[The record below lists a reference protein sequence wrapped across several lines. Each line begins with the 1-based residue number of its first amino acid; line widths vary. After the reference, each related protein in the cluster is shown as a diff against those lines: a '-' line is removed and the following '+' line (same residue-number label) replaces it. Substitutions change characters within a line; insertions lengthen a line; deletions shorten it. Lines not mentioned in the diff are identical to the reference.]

1 MKNNDIDKEKILS
14 NADNAD
20 METSMETTVKTSVK
34 TSGETSGET
43 PMETSVEHM
52 LKSARDNPPKVPA
65 SLFDA
70 VVADAIRLNPHT
82 NKITNTPT
90 NTPANLNTPPI
101 YALAGLA
108 ACLCVGFIAG
118 IGYLNSA
125 DGAEILTALWGD
137 DSDITTLSA
146 LINIAD

>member
-1 MKNNDIDKEKILS
+1 MKNNDIDKEKILLDTG
-14 NADNAD
+14 NAD
-20 METSMETTVKTSVK
+20 
-34 TSGETSGET
+34 
-43 PMETSVEHM
+43 METSVEHM

-70 VVADAIRLNPHT
+70 VVADAVRLNPLT
-82 NKITNTPT
+82 NKTTNKTT

>member
-20 METSMETTVKTSVK
+20 METTMKNPMETSVK
-34 TSGETSGET
+34 TSG
-43 PMETSVEHM
+43 ETSVEHM

-82 NKITNTPT
+82 NKISNTRT

>member
-20 METSMETTVKTSVK
+20 METSVKNP
-34 TSGETSGET
+34 G
-43 PMETSVEHM
+43 ETSVEHM

-65 SLFDA
+65 ALFDA

-82 NKITNTPT
+82 NKITNTHT

>member
-1 MKNNDIDKEKILS
+1 MKNNDIDKEKILLG
-14 NADNAD
+14 ADNAD
-20 METSMETTVKTSVK
+20 METSGETTMKTSV
-34 TSGETSGET
+34 ET

-82 NKITNTPT
+82 NKTTNTRT

>member
-1 MKNNDIDKEKILS
+1 MKNNNIDKEKTLS

-20 METSMETTVKTSVK
+20 METSVENPM
-34 TSGETSGET
+34 ET

-70 VVADAIRLNPHT
+70 VVADAIRLNPLT
-82 NKITNTPT
+82 NKIT

>member
-20 METSMETTVKTSVK
+20 METSVETTMK
-34 TSGETSGET
+34 TSGETTMKTSG
-43 PMETSVEHM
+43 ETSVEHM

-82 NKITNTPT
+82 NKISNTPTNTRT

>member
-20 METSMETTVKTSVK
+20 METSVETPVETTMK
-34 TSGETSGET
+34 TSGET

-82 NKITNTPT
+82 NKISNTPTNTRT
-90 NTPANLNTPPI
+90 NTPANLNTPDI
-101 YALAGLA
+101 RTGG
-108 ACLCVGFIAG
+108 ACRVFVRGVYRWYRLFEQRG
-118 IGYLNSA
+118 
-125 DGAEILTALWGD
+125 WRR
-137 DSDITTLSA
+137 DSNRSLGR
-146 LINIAD
+146 

>member
-1 MKNNDIDKEKILS
+1 MKNNDIDKEKILL
-14 NADNAD
+14 NTDNAD
-20 METSMETTVKTSVK
+20 METSVETTMETS
-34 TSGETSGET
+34 
-43 PMETSVEHM
+43 METSVEHM
-52 LKSARDNPPKVPA
+52 LKSARDNPPKVPTA
-65 SLFDA
+65 LFDA

>member
-20 METSMETTVKTSVK
+20 METSVKSY
-34 TSGETSGET
+34 GNPYEN

-82 NKITNTPT
+82 NKITNTRT

>member
-20 METSMETTVKTSVK
+20 
-34 TSGETSGET
+34 
-43 PMETSVEHM
+43 METSVEHM

-82 NKITNTPT
+82 NKIS

>member
-20 METSMETTVKTSVK
+20 METSVENPMETPVK
-34 TSGETSGET
+34 TSG
-43 PMETSVEHM
+43 ETSVEHM

-82 NKITNTPT
+82 NKISNTPTNTRT

>member
-20 METSMETTVKTSVK
+20 METSVKNPM
-34 TSGETSGET
+34 ET

-65 SLFDA
+65 ALFDA

-82 NKITNTPT
+82 NKIT

>member
-20 METSMETTVKTSVK
+20 METSMET
-34 TSGETSGET
+34 
-43 PMETSVEHM
+43 SVEHM

-65 SLFDA
+65 ALFDA

>member
-20 METSMETTVKTSVK
+20 METSVETTMKTPMK
-34 TSGETSGET
+34 TSG
-43 PMETSVEHM
+43 ETSVEHM

-65 SLFDA
+65 ALFDA

-82 NKITNTPT
+82 NKISNTPTPT

>member
-20 METSMETTVKTSVK
+20 METSVETAVK
-34 TSGETSGET
+34 TSGETTMET
-43 PMETSVEHM
+43 SVETSVEHM

-82 NKITNTPT
+82 NKISNTPI

>member
-20 METSMETTVKTSVK
+20 METSVETAVKNPV
-34 TSGETSGET
+34 
-43 PMETSVEHM
+43 ETSVEHM

-70 VVADAIRLNPHT
+70 VVADAVRLNPHT
-82 NKITNTPT
+82 NKITNTPA

>member
-20 METSMETTVKTSVK
+20 METPMK
-34 TSGETSGET
+34 TSGETTMETSGET
-43 PMETSVEHM
+43 TMKTSGETSVEHM

-82 NKITNTPT
+82 NKIT

-137 DSDITTLSA
+137 DGDITTLSA

>member
-1 MKNNDIDKEKILS
+1 MKNNDIDKEKIVS

-20 METSMETTVKTSVK
+20 MET
-34 TSGETSGET
+34 
-43 PMETSVEHM
+43 M

-82 NKITNTPT
+82 NKISNTPANTRT
-90 NTPANLNTPPI
+90 NTPANLNIPPIYAQI

-125 DGAEILTALWGD
+125 DGAEILTAL
-137 DSDITTLSA
+137 
-146 LINIAD
+146 

>member
-20 METSMETTVKTSVK
+20 METS
-34 TSGETSGET
+34 
-43 PMETSVEHM
+43 VEHM

-65 SLFDA
+65 ALFDA

-82 NKITNTPT
+82 NKTTNTPA

>member
-20 METSMETTVKTSVK
+20 METTMKNPMETSMK
-34 TSGETSGET
+34 TSGET

-65 SLFDA
+65 ALFDA

-82 NKITNTPT
+82 NKITNTRT

>member
-1 MKNNDIDKEKILS
+1 MKNNNIDKEKILS

-20 METSMETTVKTSVK
+20 METSVKNPV
-34 TSGETSGET
+34 
-43 PMETSVEHM
+43 ETSVEHM

-82 NKITNTPT
+82 NKITNKIT

>member
-20 METSMETTVKTSVK
+20 METSVETSVETTMKT
-34 TSGETSGET
+34 T
-43 PMETSVEHM
+43 METSVEHM

-82 NKITNTPT
+82 NKIA

>member
-20 METSMETTVKTSVK
+20 METTVETTMKTTMKNPV
-34 TSGETSGET
+34 
-43 PMETSVEHM
+43 ETSVEHM

-82 NKITNTPT
+82 NKTTNTPT

>member
-20 METSMETTVKTSVK
+20 METSVETAV
-34 TSGETSGET
+34 ETSG
-43 PMETSVEHM
+43 ETSVEHM

-82 NKITNTPT
+82 NKISNTPTNTPT
-90 NTPANLNTPPI
+90 NTPANLSTPPI

>member
-1 MKNNDIDKEKILS
+1 MKNNDIDKEKILLD
-14 NADNAD
+14 ADNAD
-20 METSMETTVKTSVK
+20 
-34 TSGETSGET
+34 
-43 PMETSVEHM
+43 METSVEHM

-70 VVADAIRLNPHT
+70 VVADAVRLNPLT
-82 NKITNTPT
+82 NKTTNKTT

>member
-14 NADNAD
+14 NAGNAD
-20 METSMETTVKTSVK
+20 
-34 TSGETSGET
+34 
-43 PMETSVEHM
+43 METSVEHM

-70 VVADAIRLNPHT
+70 VVADAVRLNPHT
-82 NKITNTPT
+82 NKISNTRT

>member
-20 METSMETTVKTSVK
+20 METSVKN
-34 TSGETSGET
+34 
-43 PMETSVEHM
+43 PMENSVEHM

-65 SLFDA
+65 ALFDA

-82 NKITNTPT
+82 NKITNTPA